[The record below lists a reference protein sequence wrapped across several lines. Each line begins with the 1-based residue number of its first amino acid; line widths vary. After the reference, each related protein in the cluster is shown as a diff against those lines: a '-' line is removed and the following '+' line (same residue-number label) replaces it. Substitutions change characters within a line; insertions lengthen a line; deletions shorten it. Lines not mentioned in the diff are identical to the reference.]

1 MAPIALET
9 PPSQGT
15 SNKTTLIKPWSRPKQ
30 TNEELDWAELPK
42 LDLSRFDEP
51 GGKQELADQ
60 LQDAI
65 TRLGFWSVVNT
76 GLDDER
82 VLRQFSIGN
91 TFFKEPLEEKRTHPC
106 NFAEGEYFGYRENSR
121 WVGDTGVKEN
131 IEMVAN
137 SRASLSPIFFSFR
150 LANNLPA

>member
-9 PPSQGT
+9 PSSWDT
-15 SNKTTLIKPWSRPKQ
+15 NNKTTLIKPWSRPKP
-30 TNEELDWAELPK
+30 TSEELDWAELPK
-42 LDLSRFDEP
+42 LDLSRFDQP

-60 LQDAI
+60 LHDAI

-91 TFFKEPLEEKRTHPC
+91 NFFKEALEEKRAHPC

-131 IEMVAN
+131 IEMVTT
-137 SRASLSPIFFSFR
+137 RRISLYT
-150 LANNLPA
+150 NLTLVPCC

>member
-1 MAPIALET
+1 MAPIALE
-9 PPSQGT
+9 PRPSPGT
-15 SNKTTLIKPWSRPKQ
+15 NNKTTLIKPWNRPVQ
-30 TNEELDWAELPK
+30 TSEELDWAELPK

-51 GGKQELADQ
+51 GGKQQLADQ

-76 GLDDER
+76 GIDDDR

-121 WVGDTGVKEN
+121 WLGDTGVKEN
-131 IEMVAN
+131 IEMVE
-137 SRASLSPIFFSFR
+137 
-150 LANNLPA
+150 